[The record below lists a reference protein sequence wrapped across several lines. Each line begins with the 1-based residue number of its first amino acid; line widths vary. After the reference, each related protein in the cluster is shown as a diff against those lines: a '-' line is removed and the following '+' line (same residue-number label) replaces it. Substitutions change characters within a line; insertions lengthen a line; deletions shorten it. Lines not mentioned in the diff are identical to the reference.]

1 MKQIK
6 KFDHKMLINGQF
18 VESKSGERFERISPS
33 HDVVVGTY
41 AKGGIED
48 TKAAIAAAREA
59 FDKGPWPKWTG
70 GQRAKALR
78 KVADLIDTNKE
89 ELALIETL
97 ESGKPI
103 SQALGEMQGTVELW
117 YYAATLAQHAYGDSH
132 NAIGDDYLGIIVK
145 EPIGVV
151 GVITPWNFPLLIAS
165 QKVPYALA
173 VGCTTV
179 IKPSQLTPGTTV
191 KLGQYIKEAG
201 IPDGVVNIVTG
212 HGDVGAE
219 ISESSAVDMVT
230 FTGSTGVG
238 RLVMQAAAKSLKKV
252 ELELGGKNPQ
262 IIMDDADLD
271 AAVDATVFGVYF
283 NQGECCNSGSRILVQ
298 KGIAK
303 EFTKRVV
310 EKSKLVKVGDPLD
323 PEVLV
328 GSIASDA
335 QLNTIKKYVTE
346 GREAGATL
354 LLGGN
359 EKTSDSGTYFEPTI
373 FSGVMKDM
381 SIAHEEIFGPVL
393 SIIEIEDIDEAIEI
407 ANSTMFGLSSGI
419 WTKDINQAIKF
430 SKSSRSG
437 TVWVNCWMDGF
448 PEMSF
453 GGYKESGIGRELGR
467 HAIDEFTELKTIAIH
482 TGERKM
488 WVK

>member
-1 MKQIK
+1 MKEIK
-6 KFDHKMLINGQF
+6 KTDYKMFINGEF
-18 VESKSGERFERISPS
+18 VESSSNERFERISPS

-41 AKGGIED
+41 SKGNVED
-48 TKAAIAAAREA
+48 TKKAIAAARLA
-59 FDKGPWPKWTG
+59 FDKGAWPKWSG
-70 GQRAKALR
+70 AKRGKALR
-78 KVADLIDTNKE
+78 KVAELIDANKE
-89 ELALIETL
+89 ELALVETL

-103 SQALGEMQGTVELW
+103 SQAIGEMQSTAELW

-132 NAIGDDYLGIIVK
+132 NAIGEDYLGIIVK

-173 VGCTTV
+173 VGCTV
-179 IKPSQLTPGTTV
+179 VVKPSQLTPGTTV
-191 KLGQYIKEAG
+191 KLAEYVKAAG

-212 HGDVGAE
+212 FGEVGAE
-219 ISESSAVDMVT
+219 ISENASVDMVT

-238 RLVMQAAAKSLKKV
+238 RIVMQAAAKSLKKV

-328 GSIASDA
+328 GSIASQA
-335 QLNTIKKYVTE
+335 QLNTIKKYVNE
-346 GREAGATL
+346 GQESGAEL
-354 LLGGN
+354 LLGGV
-359 EKTSDSGTYFEPTI
+359 ERTSSAGTYFEPTV
-373 FSGVMKDM
+373 FAGVKKDM

-393 SIIEIEDIDEAIEI
+393 SIIEIEDIEEAIEV

-419 WTKDINQAIKF
+419 WTKDINQAVKF
-430 SKSSRSG
+430 AKSSRSG